1 MRNRVLRIALRVVL
15 VLSLLANAV
24 VIGVILRAVEL
35 RDRAGLQDTRFP
47 PELGRAFMEVIEDE
61 DEIWTQLAQ
70 LGDAR
75 RAMMA
80 AAEARPLDR
89 EALIDAMA
97 EVRRQS
103 AALQVEG
110 QRIMLEVIEDAA
122 QAE

>member
-15 VLSLLANAV
+15 VLSLLANAA

-47 PELGRAFMEVIEDE
+47 SELGRAFMEVIEDE
-61 DEIWTQLAQ
+61 EDIWTQLAQ

-89 EALIDAMA
+89 EALVAAMA